1 MTSRC
6 NHFRN
11 NKEDRI
17 MAQSAVTVRIDS
29 EIKSKFDELC
39 KQFGMSANTAFNVF
53 VNAVVMHK
61 KIPFEI
67 KAEPERTSMDALES
81 FREIRRMAEAGQFP
95 DLTPDEINE
104 EIRLAREE
112 RAAKD
117 K

>member
-1 MTSRC
+1 
-6 NHFRN
+6 
-11 NKEDRI
+11 

-29 EIKSKFDELC
+29 EIKSQFDELC

-67 KAEPERTSMDALES
+67 STPSYEDKVLRDFYEFRKEVASSNRPE
-81 FREIRRMAEAGQFP
+81 
-95 DLTPDEINE
+95 LTMEEINE

-112 RAAKD
+112 MAVKN
-117 K
+117 KTKK